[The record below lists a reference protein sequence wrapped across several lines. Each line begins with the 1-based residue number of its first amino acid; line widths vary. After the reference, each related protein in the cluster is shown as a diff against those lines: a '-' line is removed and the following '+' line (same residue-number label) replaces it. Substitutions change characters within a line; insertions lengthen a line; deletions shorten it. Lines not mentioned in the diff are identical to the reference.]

1 MNSVQWNILYAL
13 RMEQS
18 EWSDPQT
25 AVERWGLTLEQ
36 GKTVQTW
43 IQERINEL
51 EKLKKD

>member
-13 RMEQS
+13 RREQQ

-25 AVERWGLTLEQ
+25 AVERWGLSYEQ

-43 IQERINEL
+43 IQGRIDEL